1 MKNVS
6 IRLKVTLWYTVAL
19 IFVVALTYFMILF
32 VGNQVLQK
40 TVRDNL
46 IETVE
51 DNVDEVEFFASL
63 DGIDLSSDVDHF
75 AAYGDG
81 YLEVDDDF
89 LDAVNEVYTA
99 LYYADGTLL
108 YGENPVAREV
118 AELDFIDSQVQTITI
133 DGTLYYVFDRQLVQ
147 EGLEGLWL
155 RGVVAE
161 TQGTAQME
169 DISRLSLILL
179 PSLVVLAAVGGYLVA
194 RRALRPIQQISEAAS
209 QISQGDDL
217 KRRIDL
223 GKGNDELHQLA
234 DSFNEMFARLDA
246 AFEAEQQFTS
256 DASHELRTPM
266 SVIMAQC
273 EYSLEEPRTA
283 EEYQQ
288 ALEVVQRQ
296 GRKMSRLINDMLD
309 FARLELHTERYQKE
323 TVDLTELVSS
333 TCEDLAL
340 IQEKGITLTWEA
352 APAVTVNGNRELL
365 SRLLVN
371 LVSNAYRYGTESG
384 HIRVALR
391 DGADA
396 LTLSVADDGIGIAA
410 EEQEKIFDR
419 FYQADASR
427 SGAGSGLGLSMVAQ
441 IAQFHGGTVTVESAP
456 GVGSTFTL
464 TLGNLPKNSEKI

>member
-19 IFVVALTYFMILF
+19 IFVVALTYFMIIF
-32 VGNQVLQK
+32 VSNQVLQK
-40 TVRDNL
+40 TVRDSL

-51 DNVDEVEFFASL
+51 DNVDEVEFFDSL

-75 AAYGDG
+75 AIYGDG

-89 LDAVNEVYTA
+89 LDEVNEVYTA
-99 LYYADGTLL
+99 LYYADGTML

-118 AELDFIDSQVQTITI
+118 AELDFIDSQIQTITI

-161 TQGTAQME
+161 TQGKAQME

-194 RRALRPIQQISEAAS
+194 RRALRPFQQISEAAS

-217 KRRIDL
+217 KKRIDL
-223 GKGNDELHQLA
+223 GKGNDELHRLA

-246 AFEAEQQFTS
+246 AFASEQQFTS

-273 EYSLEEPRTA
+273 EYSLEEPRSS

-288 ALEVVQRQ
+288 ALEVIQRQ

-309 FARLELHTERYQKE
+309 FARLELHTERYRKE
-323 TVDLTELVSS
+323 QLDLTELVSS

-340 IQEKGITLTWEA
+340 IQEKGITLTWDA
-352 APAVTVNGNRELL
+352 APEVTVNGNRELL

-371 LVSNAYRYGTESG
+371 LVSNAYRYGTEGG
-384 HIRVALR
+384 HIWVTLQNGT
-391 DGADA
+391 DS

-410 EEQEKIFDR
+410 EEQKKIFDR

-441 IAQFHGGTVTVESAP
+441 IAQFHSGTMTVESEP

-464 TLGNLPKNSEKI
+464 TLPKKI

>member
-19 IFVVALTYFMILF
+19 IFVVALTYFMIIF
-32 VGNQVLQK
+32 VSNQVLQK
-40 TVRDNL
+40 TVRDSL

-51 DNVDEVEFFASL
+51 DNVDEVEFFDSL

-75 AAYGDG
+75 AIYGDG

-89 LDAVNEVYTA
+89 LDEVNEVYTA
-99 LYYADGTLL
+99 LYYADGTML

-118 AELDFIDSQVQTITI
+118 AELDFIDSQIQTITI

-161 TQGTAQME
+161 TQGKAQME

-179 PSLVVLAAVGGYLVA
+179 PSLVVLAAVGGHLVA

-217 KRRIDL
+217 KKRIDL
-223 GKGNDELHQLA
+223 GKGNDELHRLA

-246 AFEAEQQFTS
+246 AFASEQQFTS

-273 EYSLEEPRTA
+273 EYSLEEPRSS

-288 ALEVVQRQ
+288 ALEVIQRQ

-309 FARLELHTERYQKE
+309 FARLELHTERYRKE
-323 TVDLTELVSS
+323 QLDLTELVSS

-340 IQEKGITLTWEA
+340 IQEKGITLTWDA
-352 APAVTVNGNRELL
+352 APEVTVNGNRELL

-371 LVSNAYRYGTESG
+371 LVSNAYRYGTEGG
-384 HIRVALR
+384 HIWVTLQNGT
-391 DGADA
+391 DS

-410 EEQEKIFDR
+410 EEQKKIFDR

-441 IAQFHGGTVTVESAP
+441 IAQFHSGTMTVESEP

-464 TLGNLPKNSEKI
+464 TLPKKI

>member
-1 MKNVS
+1 MKNLS
-6 IRLKVTLWYTVAL
+6 IRMKVTLWYTVAL
-19 IFVVALTYFMILF
+19 IFVVAMTYFMVIF
-32 VGNQVLQK
+32 VSNQVLQK
-40 TVRDNL
+40 TVRDSL

-51 DNVDEVEFFASL
+51 DNVDEVEFFDSIE
-63 DGIDLSSDVDHF
+63 GIDLTSDVDHF

-89 LDAVNEVYTA
+89 LDEVNEVYTA
-99 LYYADGTLL
+99 LYYADGTML

-118 AELDFIDSQVQTITI
+118 SELDFIDAQVQAITI

-155 RGVVAE
+155 RGVVSEA
-161 TQGTAQME
+161 QGRSQME
-169 DISRLSLILL
+169 TISRLSLILL

-217 KRRIDL
+217 KKRIDL
-223 GKGNDELHQLA
+223 GKGKDELHQLA
-234 DSFNEMFARLDA
+234 DSFNEMFARLDT
-246 AFEAEQQFTS
+246 AFEVEQQFTS

-266 SVIMAQC
+266 TVIMAQC

-288 ALEVVQRQ
+288 ALEVIQRQ

-323 TVDLTELVSS
+323 PVDLTELVSS

-352 APAVTVNGNRELL
+352 DPAVTVYGNRELL

-371 LVSNAYRYGTESG
+371 LVSNAYRYGTEDG
-384 HIRVALR
+384 HIWVALR
-391 DGADA
+391 DGEDT
-396 LTLSVADDGIGIAA
+396 LTLSVADDGIGIAR

-441 IAQFHGGTVTVESAP
+441 IAQFHGGAVTVESAP
-456 GVGSTFTL
+456 GQGSTFTL
-464 TLGNLPKNSEKI
+464 TLPKKSEKN